1 MILDDPLGY
10 SFIWREDISGLNVAI
25 EEYERTEEQDDDF
38 GITQLKEMQKETDES
53 DLKEKGNK
61 EMATIPETTEII
73 DDEVD

>member
-10 SFIWREDISGLNVAI
+10 SFIWREDLSGLNVVI

-38 GITQLKEMQKETDES
+38 GITQLKNMQKETDEK
-53 DLKEKGNK
+53 DLIAKENK
-61 EMATIPETTEII
+61 EMATIPETKEII